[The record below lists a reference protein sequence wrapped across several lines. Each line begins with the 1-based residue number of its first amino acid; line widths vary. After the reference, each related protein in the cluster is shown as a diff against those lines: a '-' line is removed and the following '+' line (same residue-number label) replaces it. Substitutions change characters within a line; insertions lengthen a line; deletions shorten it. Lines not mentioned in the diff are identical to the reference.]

1 MNIVSWN
8 VNGIRAV
15 QKKGFVDWLG
25 ETGADVVCVQETKA
39 MKEQLDDELL
49 SPDGYRSIWQS
60 AERKGYS
67 GVAAFVRE
75 EPLSV
80 EILGTPEFDVEGR
93 TMILEYPN
101 VSILNCYFPNSQ
113 PEGARLDYKIGFC
126 DAILDKC
133 RELVANGTNIVLCG
147 DYNIAHKPIDLAR
160 PKQNEQNPGYLPE
173 ERAWMTTFLGAG
185 FVDTFRMFCDEPDQY
200 TWWSYRF
207 KAREKNLGW
216 RIDYHCVNEALA
228 SSVKRAGI
236 QADVMGS
243 DHCPV
248 VIELA

>member
-25 ETGADVVCVQETKA
+25 QTGADVVCVQETKA

-49 SPDGYRSIWQS
+49 SPDGYQSIWQS

-80 EILGTPEFDVEGR
+80 EVLGTPEFDAEGR

-113 PEGARLDYKIGFC
+113 PEGARLDYKVAFC
-126 DAILDKC
+126 DAILEKC
-133 RELVANGTNIVLCG
+133 QELVANGTNIVLCG

-173 ERAWMTTFLGAG
+173 ERTWMTKFLGAG

-228 SSVKRAGI
+228 PAVKRSEI